1 MLARRNLPFEKA
13 LRTIKINRMAE
24 GAITPRGNQVIET
37 NINMVNSK
45 VRFNII
51 AEGNFNMEVQ
61 QHRVNTSLENLKE
74 VPFTNNSKLVPLAS
88 MTLIH
93 LVVRKL
99 FTEEIPN
106 VPLAGRLSQFVKQW
120 EQITRDQEIL
130 SIVKGYQTPFTNLP
144 VQEKPPNT
152 IEMSKQQSL
161 LVNQE
166 ISELLEKGAIQKVE
180 TGRVVRQ
187 PLRVSLPVLWFR
199 ASPKSFYQITKN
211 PNCSFET
218 KKHSNNCLSFTDG
231 VDLTENY
238 DSEGYIDFSVA
249 KFGVCHKSEKVNP
262 TISET
267 IRISGVTDRGM

>member
-1 MLARRNLPFEKA
+1 M
-13 LRTIKINRMAE
+13 
-24 GAITPRGNQVIET
+24 
-37 NINMVNSK
+37 
-45 VRFNII
+45 
-51 AEGNFNMEVQ
+51 
-61 QHRVNTSLENLKE
+61 
-74 VPFTNNSKLVPLAS
+74 
-88 MTLIH
+88 
-93 LVVRKL
+93 
-99 FTEEIPN
+99 
-106 VPLAGRLSQFVKQW
+106 
-120 EQITRDQEIL
+120 
-130 SIVKGYQTPFTNLP
+130 SIVKGYQTPFTDLP

-161 LVNQE
+161 LVDQE
-166 ISELLEKGAIQKVE
+166 ISELLEKKDIQKAE
-180 TGRVVRQ
+180 TAWVVKQ